1 MIIRTKAF
9 PRAALI
15 GNPSDGYYGK
25 TIAFVFSNYDAEV
38 QLYESPELDLLPSLR
53 DHSSFKSIDH
63 LAEDVGLYGYY
74 GGIRLLKATIKKFH
88 EYCQHNAIELDDRNF
103 TIRYQTTIPNR
114 LGLAGSSAIIT
125 ACIRALKRF
134 YNVKIAK
141 PILANLV
148 LSVEREELGIDAG
161 LQDRVAQSYNVPVFM
176 DFERAHM
183 NEYGYGVYKEIEL
196 PESLKLYIAFRTD
209 LSEGSET
216 LHGHLREDYENDKPE
231 VLAAMTEWAKLTEYH
246 TDGSWKRGKSDA
258 KLPRPHPKNG
268 CSEIIPS
275 VLPHMERRVCQDS
288 SFMWPG
294 ENDRR
299 NTPRPSWLRRKRRRR
314 SIAPM
319 RTALFVEGRIETT
332 RRSAARSEMSEA
344 AIPPRESVI
353 PREMKSRKEA
363 HPQRTL
369 LNGLFPTRVM
379 TKGKG
384 RIIAR

>member
-15 GNPSDGYYGK
+15 GNPSDGYFGK

-63 LAEDVGLYGYY
+63 LAEDVGLFGYY

-125 ACIRALKRF
+125 ACIRALKSF

-161 LQDRVAQSYNVPVFM
+161 LQDRVAQSYNAPVFM
-176 DFERAHM
+176 DFDRAHM

-196 PESLKLYIAFRTD
+196 PESLNLYIAFRTD
-209 LSEGSET
+209 LSEGSEI
-216 LHGHLREDYENDKPE
+216 LHGHLRENYESGNPK
-231 VLAAMTEWAKLTEYH
+231 VLAAMSEWAELTDEVCKSIAENDSNALHKLLDRNYDLREEICSTI
-246 TDGSWKRGKSDA
+246 S
-258 KLPRPHPKNG
+258 PKNK
-268 CSEIIPS
+268 IM
-275 VLPHMERRVCQDS
+275 VNL
-288 SFMWPG
+288 
-294 ENDRR
+294 
-299 NTPRPSWLRRKRRRR
+299 
-314 SIAPM
+314 A
-319 RTALFVEGRIETT
+319 
-332 RRSAARSEMSEA
+332 RSAGASAKFTGSGGAIIGTYKDEAMFESMKEKLNAEDIQIIKPKIVTSSEEA
-344 AIPPRESVI
+344 F
-353 PREMKSRKEA
+353 
-363 HPQRTL
+363 Q
-369 LNGLFPTRVM
+369 
-379 TKGKG
+379 
-384 RIIAR
+384 

>member
-15 GNPSDGYYGK
+15 GNPSDGYFGK
-25 TIAFVFSNYDAEV
+25 TIAFVFSNYNAEV

-125 ACIRALKRF
+125 ACVRALKRF

-209 LSEGSET
+209 LSEGSEI
-216 LHGHLREDYENDKPE
+216 LHGHLREDYESGKPG
-231 VLAAMTEWAKLTEYH
+231 VLAAMTEWAKLTDEVCKSISEN
-246 TDGSWKRGKSDA
+246 DSDA
-258 KLPRPHPKNG
+258 LHKLIDRNYDLREEVCSSISPKNKLMVSLAREAG
-268 CSEIIPS
+268 ASAKFTGSGGAIIGTYKDEAMFEAMKEKLNAEDIKIIKPQIVTSSE
-275 VLPHMERRVCQDS
+275 
-288 SFMWPG
+288 
-294 ENDRR
+294 
-299 NTPRPSWLRRKRRRR
+299 
-314 SIAPM
+314 
-319 RTALFVEGRIETT
+319 
-332 RRSAARSEMSEA
+332 EA
-344 AIPPRESVI
+344 F
-353 PREMKSRKEA
+353 
-363 HPQRTL
+363 Q
-369 LNGLFPTRVM
+369 
-379 TKGKG
+379 
-384 RIIAR
+384 